1 MFIGELQVVRMA
13 KAVKYEQI
21 LLFSFDSDKDS
32 YYLTFKKLYYHLYSN
47 SSSSRAERII
57 EDISKI
63 LLCKLL
69 IDKGNLANILDSYM
83 EGKGTANELL
93 LPELRKNYP
102 SAIDESDRFNLEDYS
117 IKSSFKLLSDINLV
131 EAPSYI
137 IGEAFQAIIGPKLR
151 GDKGQFFTPR
161 SLVKTMVRIADPKP
175 YSKVVDPA
183 CGTGSFLS
191 ETYNYWIETTGETLL
206 PDSHYSLVGL
216 DKDKDISRFATATLE
231 IIASNNYSVFTTD
244 SLDINHLIAS
254 GFRSKIFDADVVLT
268 NPPFGA
274 KIGVTRESI
283 LEQYDLGHHWYF
295 SSTENCWIKSDKV
308 RKNQDPQILFIEL
321 CVKILNP
328 GGVLGIVLPEGVFG
342 NKQTGYIWD
351 YLHQEGIITA
361 LLDCPR
367 TTFQP
372 GTDTKTN
379 VLFFQKFKDKS
390 HNKTRYPIK
399 VPIAVALHCGH
410 DRRGRVTLE
419 NGQKYPDDFIT
430 IAHEFKDKKRSKY
443 WSNCEVNNPYY
454 WVPRFYDAA
463 LNKSIQKKALEMRA
477 NLASFD
483 ELVKSGYIA
492 IRKGHEVGSQAYGTG
507 NIPFIRTSD
516 IANWEVSVDPTNAV
530 SEEIFQKYAKYQKLK
545 TGDILLVVDGR
556 YRIGRTAILHSNNI
570 KSVIQSHFKIITV
583 TTQAPFNS
591 YELLY
596 ILNMPLIL
604 QQMRSL
610 TFIQSTLGSIG
621 KRLGQL
627 QIFIPT
633 QTEEWITEIS
643 NFERLLSARASIL
656 SELQKFHTPEP
667 EL

>member
-1 MFIGELQVVRMA
+1 MA
-13 KAVKYEQI
+13 KAVKDEQI

-69 IDKGNLANILDSYM
+69 IDRGKSAKILDIYM
-83 EGKGTANELL
+83 EGNGTANELL
-93 LPELRKNYP
+93 LPELQKNYP
-102 SAIDESDRFNLEDYS
+102 SAIDESDRFS
-117 IKSSFKLLSDINLV
+117 IGDSSIRSSFQVLSDINLV
-131 EAPSYI
+131 NAPSYI
-137 IGEAFQAIIGPKLR
+137 LGEAFQALIGPRLR

-161 SLVKTMVRIADPKP
+161 SLVKAMVRIANPKP

-191 ETYNYWIETTGETLL
+191 ETYNYLIESTG
-206 PDSHYSLVGL
+206 DSILSDNQYVLIGV
-216 DKDKDISRFATATLE
+216 DKDKDLSRLATATLE
-231 IIASNNYSVFTTD
+231 IVAPNNYSVLTTD
-244 SLDINHLIAS
+244 SLDINSLIATGIS
-254 GFRSKIFDADVVLT
+254 SKIFDADLVLT

-274 KIGVTRESI
+274 KIGVTRESV
-283 LEQYDLGHHWYF
+283 LQQYDLGHHWSF
-295 SSTENCWIKSDKV
+295 SSDDNCWIKSNKV

-321 CVKILNP
+321 CVKILKP

-351 YLHQEGIITA
+351 YLRHEGSIKA

-379 VLFFQKFKDKS
+379 VLFFQKFKDKTES
-390 HNKTRYPIK
+390 LVGSAIK

-410 DRRGRVTLE
+410 DRRGRVSTE
-419 NGQKYPDDFIT
+419 NGEKYPDDFIT
-430 IAHEFKDKKRSKY
+430 IAQEFQKNDSSNY
-443 WSNCEVNNPYY
+443 WSTCEIQNPYY
-454 WVPRFYDAA
+454 WVPRFYDVA
-463 LNKSIQKKALEMRA
+463 LNKSIQKKASELRA
-477 NLASFD
+477 DLISFN
-483 ELVKSGYIA
+483 ELIESGYIS

-507 NIPFIRTSD
+507 DVPFIRTSD
-516 IANWEVSVDPTNAV
+516 ITNWEISVDPTNAV
-530 SEEIFQKYAKYQKLK
+530 SEEIFQQYAKQQKLK

-556 YRIGRTAILHSNNI
+556 YRIGRTAILHPNNI
-570 KSVIQSHFKIITV
+570 KSVVQSHIRIITV
-583 TTQAPFNS
+583 TAKAPFSS

-596 ILNMPLIL
+596 MLNMPLIL
-604 QQMRSL
+604 QQMRNL

-627 QIFIPT
+627 RIFIPSK
-633 QTEEWITEIS
+633 TEDWITEIN
-643 NFERLLSARASIL
+643 NFERLLTARAFIL
-656 SELQKFHTPEP
+656 SDLQKFRTPEP

>member
-1 MFIGELQVVRMA
+1 MA
-13 KAVKYEQI
+13 KAVEDEQN
-21 LLFSFDSDKDS
+21 LVFSFDSDKDS

-69 IDKGNLANILDSYM
+69 IDKGKSAKILDIYM
-83 EGKGTANELL
+83 KGNGTANELL
-93 LPELRKNYP
+93 LPELQKNYP
-102 SAIDESDRFNLEDYS
+102 SAIDESDRFS
-117 IKSSFKLLSDINLV
+117 IGDSSIRSSFQVLSDINLV
-131 EAPSYI
+131 NAPSYI
-137 IGEAFQAIIGPKLR
+137 LGEAFQALMGPRLR

-161 SLVKTMVRIADPKP
+161 SLVKAMVRITDPKP
-175 YSKVVDPA
+175 HSKVVDPA

-191 ETYNYWIETTGETLL
+191 ETYRYLIEATSESVLS
-206 PDSHYSLVGL
+206 DNQYSLIGI
-216 DKDKDISRFATATLE
+216 DKDKDLSRLATATLE
-231 IIASNNYSVFTTD
+231 IVAPNNYSVFTTD
-244 SLDINHLIAS
+244 SLDIDSLIATGIS
-254 GFRSKIFDADVVLT
+254 SKVFNADLVLT

-283 LEQYDLGHHWYF
+283 LQQYDLGHHWSF
-295 SSTENCWIKSDKV
+295 SSEENCWIKSNKV

-321 CVKILNP
+321 CVKILKP

-351 YLHQEGIITA
+351 YLRHEGSIKA

-379 VLFFQKFKDKS
+379 VLFFQKFKEKS
-390 HNKTRYPIK
+390 EDSVGSAIK

-410 DRRGRVTLE
+410 DRRGRVFTE
-419 NGQKYPDDFIT
+419 NGEKHPDDFIT
-430 IAHEFKDKKRSKY
+430 IAQEFKKNDSSNY
-443 WSNCEVNNPYY
+443 WSTCEIQNPYY
-454 WVPRFYDAA
+454 WVPRFYDVA
-463 LNKSIQKKALEMRA
+463 LNKSIQKKASELCA
-477 NLASFD
+477 DLISFD
-483 ELVKSGYIA
+483 ELVENGYIS

-507 NIPFIRTSD
+507 DVPFIRTSD
-516 IANWEVSVDPTNAV
+516 IANWEVSIDPTNAV
-530 SEEIFQKYAKYQKLK
+530 GEEIFQQYAKHQKLK

-556 YRIGRTAILHSNNI
+556 YRIGRTAILHPNNI
-570 KSVIQSHFKIITV
+570 KSVVQSHIRIITV
-583 TTQAPFNS
+583 TSKAPFSS

-596 ILNMPLIL
+596 MLNMPLIL
-604 QQMRSL
+604 QQMRNL

-627 QIFIPT
+627 RIFIPS
-633 QTEEWITEIS
+633 QTEDWITEIK
-643 NFERLLSARASIL
+643 NFERLLTARASIL
-656 SELQKFHTPEP
+656 SDLQKFRTPEP

>member
-1 MFIGELQVVRMA
+1 MT
-13 KAVKYEQI
+13 KAVEDKQI

-69 IDKGNLANILDSYM
+69 IDKGKSAKILDIYM
-83 EGKGTANELL
+83 KGNGTANELL
-93 LPELRKNYP
+93 LPELQKNYP
-102 SAIDESDRFNLEDYS
+102 SAIDESDRFS
-117 IKSSFKLLSDINLV
+117 IGDSSIRISFQVLSDINLV
-131 EAPSYI
+131 NAPSYI
-137 IGEAFQAIIGPKLR
+137 LGEAFQALIGPRLR

-161 SLVKTMVRIADPKP
+161 SLVKAMVRIADPKP
-175 YSKVVDPA
+175 CSKVVDPA

-191 ETYNYWIETTGETLL
+191 ETYRYLIEATSESVLS
-206 PDSHYSLVGL
+206 DNQYSLIGI
-216 DKDKDISRFATATLE
+216 DKDKDLSRLTTATLE
-231 IIASNNYSVFTTD
+231 IVAPNNYSVFTTD
-244 SLDINHLIAS
+244 SLDIDSLIATGIS
-254 GFRSKIFDADVVLT
+254 SKVFNADLVLT

-283 LEQYDLGHHWYF
+283 LQQYDLGHHWSF
-295 SSTENCWIKSDKV
+295 SSEENRWIKSNKV

-321 CVKILNP
+321 CVKILKP

-351 YLHQEGIITA
+351 YLRHEGSIKA

-379 VLFFQKFKDKS
+379 VLFFQKFKEKS
-390 HNKTRYPIK
+390 EDSVGSAIK

-410 DRRGRVTLE
+410 DRRGRVFTE
-419 NGQKYPDDFIT
+419 NGEKHPDDFIT
-430 IAHEFKDKKRSKY
+430 IAQEFKKNDSSNY
-443 WSNCEVNNPYY
+443 WSTCEIQNPYY
-454 WVPRFYDAA
+454 WVPRFYDVA
-463 LNKSIQKKALEMRA
+463 LNKSIQKKASELCA
-477 NLASFD
+477 DLISFD
-483 ELVKSGYIA
+483 ELVENGYIS

-507 NIPFIRTSD
+507 DVPFIRTSD
-516 IANWEVSVDPTNAV
+516 IANWEISVDPTNAV
-530 SEEIFQKYAKYQKLK
+530 SEEIFQQYAKQQKLQ

-556 YRIGRTAILHSNNI
+556 YRIGRTAILHPNNI
-570 KSVIQSHFKIITV
+570 KSVVQSHIKIITV
-583 TTQAPFNS
+583 TSKAPFSS

-596 ILNMPLIL
+596 MLNMPLIL
-604 QQMRSL
+604 QQMRNL

-627 QIFIPT
+627 RIFIPS
-633 QTEEWITEIS
+633 QTEDWITEIK
-643 NFERLLSARASIL
+643 NFERLLTARASIL
-656 SELQKFHTPEP
+656 SDLQKFRTPEP